1 MKLAEFAVRRPV
13 TILMLMAIIAVL
25 GWISLSRLPIDLY
38 PDIEVPVIGVITTYP
53 DAGPFEV
60 ENLVTRPMESAMA
73 TVNNVKNISSIS
85 SRSSSIVIAEFDW
98 GINMDFASLDVR
110 EKVDQVRSY
119 LPDEADAPLVVKF
132 DPGTMPIMQL
142 VLKGDRP
149 AHELRYIAEDT
160 VKNRLERLEGVA
172 SVDVTGGQ
180 EREIRVV
187 LHPGLLAAHGISID
201 TVSQA
206 LRMASLNL
214 PAGSIQD
221 GGLEYT
227 LRTVGEFTSVEEIRS
242 VKVPTSGGGL
252 VSLADIG
259 EIIDGYKDIT
269 TISRYNGQP
278 TIMLSIQKEAG
289 SNTVKVAEA
298 VRAAM
303 ERLNRE
309 LGSDL
314 SLEIAMDTSVY
325 IRESVS
331 GVANN
336 AVTGGLL
343 AVAILLVFLR
353 SIRPTLV
360 IGVAIPISI
369 LAAFVLVYF
378 SKTTLNL
385 LSLGGLALGI
395 GMLVDNSIVVLENIF
410 RHRELGKKAREAA
423 VIGTE
428 EVGMAVTASTLTT
441 VSVFV
446 PVVFISG
453 MTAEIF
459 RDLALT
465 VTFSLLA
472 SLLVALSLVPMLA
485 SQILGNSTFDAK
497 ESRVP
502 LIRWMTQMSDRMRQ
516 GYGRLVAWALRRRLA
531 TLGIAFAALILS
543 LLLIPSVGMEFMPSM
558 DQGTIAISVS
568 MPRGTRLEDTDMIV
582 RDIESYVATIPEVDT
597 IASTVG
603 SSGADRASV
612 SVQLIPISE
621 RTRQTSEIVTQIHDF
636 TAQIPGAEITVSSD
650 TLITG
655 SFGQPIQLQ
664 LRGDD
669 LAMLELVSQELIG
682 ALKEVEGTRQFTTS
696 LDESS
701 PEIQVQINRD
711 KAAAQGISVAQIAS
725 TLRAA
730 VSGTTVTKF
739 RSEGKEIDVTVC
751 LGEEWRGDP
760 QAVGNIPI
768 PTLRGSLVP
777 LKDVA
782 ALQYGTSPIQITRSG
797 QSRTVS
803 ITGDVVDRPL
813 NVVMEDVQ
821 KVVDN
826 FPLPEGIIVEYGGEY
841 SQMTESFGDLG
852 QAMILGILLV
862 YMILASQFESLVQP
876 LIIMVTLPLAIVGVI
891 LGLLIGNCTFNVVSF
906 VGAIIL
912 VGIVV
917 NNAIV
922 LIDYINQLRAQ
933 GMERNEAV
941 VSAGEIRLRPIL
953 MTTLTTVLGLVPL
966 ALATGEGSEMGRPL
980 AYTVIGG
987 LTTST
992 LLTLI
997 VVPVVYTLVDGLG
1010 RRIARLLGGSRKAA
1024 VSGSEA
1030 AQ

>member
-1 MKLAEFAVRRPV
+1 MKLAELAVRRPV
-13 TILMLMAIIAVL
+13 TSLMIMGIIVVL

-60 ENLVTRPMESAMA
+60 ENLVTRPMESALA
-73 TVNNVKNISSIS
+73 TVNNVKSIS
-85 SRSSSIVIAEFDW
+85 SVSSRGSSMVIAEFDW

-110 EKVDQVRSY
+110 EKVDQVRSF
-119 LPDEADAPLVVKF
+119 LPDEAEAPLVVKF
-132 DPGTMPIMQL
+132 DPGAMPIMQL
-142 VLKGDRP
+142 VLKGNRP
-149 AHELRYIAEDT
+149 AYELRYIAEDT
-160 VKNRLERLEGVA
+160 VVNRLERLEGVA
-172 SVDVTGGQ
+172 SVGVTGGQ

-187 LHPGLLAAHGISID
+187 LHPGLLATHGISID
-201 TVSQA
+201 TVSQM
-206 LRMASLNL
+206 LRAASLNL

-221 GGLEYT
+221 GGLEHT
-227 LRTVGEFTSVEEIRS
+227 LRTVGEFTAVEEIRS
-242 VKVPTSGGGL
+242 VKVPTAGGGL
-252 VSLADIG
+252 VSIADIG
-259 EIIDGYKDIT
+259 EVIDGFKDIT

-278 TIMLSIQKEAG
+278 AIMLSIQKEAG

-298 VRAAM
+298 VREAV
-303 ERLNRE
+303 EQLNRD

-325 IRESVS
+325 IQESVR

-336 AVTGGLL
+336 AVTGALL

-369 LAAFVLVYF
+369 LAAFVMVYF
-378 SKTTLNL
+378 SNTTLNL
-385 LSLGGLALGI
+385 LSLGGLALGV
-395 GMLVDNSIVVLENIF
+395 GMLVDNSIVVLENIY
-410 RHRELGKKAREAA
+410 RHRELGKIAREAA
-423 VIGTE
+423 VIGTQ

-472 SLLVALSLVPMLA
+472 SLLVALTLVPMLA
-485 SQILGNSTFDAK
+485 SQVLGNSKFDAN
-497 ESRVP
+497 ESRVS
-502 LIRWMTQMSDRMRQ
+502 LLRWMAQVSDKMRQ
-516 GYGRLVAWALRRRLA
+516 AYGRLVAWALRHRLA
-531 TLGIAFAALILS
+531 TIGIAVATLVVS
-543 LLLIPSVGMEFMPSM
+543 LLLIPAVGMEFMPAM
-558 DQGTIAISVS
+558 DQGTINISVS

-582 RDIESYVATIPEVDT
+582 RDIEDFLAAIPEIDT
-597 IASTVG
+597 VTSAVG
-603 SSGADRASV
+603 SSGADSASIA
-612 SVQLIPISE
+612 VQLIPVNE
-621 RTRQTSEIVTQIHDF
+621 RTRQTSEIATQIHQF
-636 TAQIPGAEITVSSD
+636 TSQIPGAEIAVSGD

-655 SFGQPIQLQ
+655 AFGQPIQVQ

-669 LAMLELVSQELIG
+669 LAMLELVSRELIE
-682 ALKEVEGTRQFTTS
+682 ALEEIEGTRQFTTS
-696 LDESS
+696 FEETS
-701 PEIQVQINRD
+701 PEIQVRINRD

-782 ALQYGTSPIQITRSG
+782 TLQYSTSPIQITRSG

-803 ITGDVVDRPL
+803 ITGDVVNRPL
-813 NVVMEDVQ
+813 NVVMEDVR
-821 KVVDN
+821 KVIDD
-826 FPLPEGIIVEYGGEY
+826 FPLPEGTLVEFGGEY
-841 SQMTESFGDLG
+841 SQMTESFGELG
-852 QAMILGILLV
+852 QAMILGIVLV

-876 LIIMVTLPLAIVGVI
+876 FIIMVTLPLSMVGVI
-891 LGLLIGNCTFNVVSF
+891 LGLLIGSCTFNVVSF

-922 LIDYINQLRAQ
+922 LIDCINQLRAQ

-941 VSAGEIRLRPIL
+941 VTAGKIRLRPIL

-966 ALATGEGSEMGRPL
+966 ALATGEGSELGRPL
-980 AYTVIGG
+980 AYTVMGG

-1010 RRIARLLGGSRKAA
+1010 RRIARLFGGSRKAA
-1024 VSGSEA
+1024 VSGEA

>member
-1 MKLAEFAVRRPV
+1 MKLAEFAVKRPV
-13 TILMLMAIIAVL
+13 TILMLMAIIVVL

-206 LRMASLNL
+206 LRAASLNL

>member
-1 MKLAEFAVRRPV
+1 
-13 TILMLMAIIAVL
+13 
-25 GWISLSRLPIDLY
+25 
-38 PDIEVPVIGVITTYP
+38 
-53 DAGPFEV
+53 
-60 ENLVTRPMESAMA
+60 
-73 TVNNVKNISSIS
+73 
-85 SRSSSIVIAEFDW
+85 
-98 GINMDFASLDVR
+98 
-110 EKVDQVRSY
+110 
-119 LPDEADAPLVVKF
+119 
-132 DPGTMPIMQL
+132 
-142 VLKGDRP
+142 
-149 AHELRYIAEDT
+149 
-160 VKNRLERLEGVA
+160 
-172 SVDVTGGQ
+172 
-180 EREIRVV
+180 
-187 LHPGLLAAHGISID
+187 
-201 TVSQA
+201 
-206 LRMASLNL
+206 
-214 PAGSIQD
+214 
-221 GGLEYT
+221 
-227 LRTVGEFTSVEEIRS
+227 
-242 VKVPTSGGGL
+242 
-252 VSLADIG
+252 
-259 EIIDGYKDIT
+259 
-269 TISRYNGQP
+269 
-278 TIMLSIQKEAG
+278 
-289 SNTVKVAEA
+289 
-298 VRAAM
+298 
-303 ERLNRE
+303 
-309 LGSDL
+309 
-314 SLEIAMDTSVY
+314 
-325 IRESVS
+325 
-331 GVANN
+331 
-336 AVTGGLL
+336 
-343 AVAILLVFLR
+343 
-353 SIRPTLV
+353 
-360 IGVAIPISI
+360 
-369 LAAFVLVYF
+369 
-378 SKTTLNL
+378 
-385 LSLGGLALGI
+385 
-395 GMLVDNSIVVLENIF
+395 
-410 RHRELGKKAREAA
+410 
-423 VIGTE
+423 
-428 EVGMAVTASTLTT
+428 
-441 VSVFV
+441 
-446 PVVFISG
+446 
-453 MTAEIF
+453 
-459 RDLALT
+459 
-465 VTFSLLA
+465 
-472 SLLVALSLVPMLA
+472 
-485 SQILGNSTFDAK
+485 
-497 ESRVP
+497 
-502 LIRWMTQMSDRMRQ
+502 
-516 GYGRLVAWALRRRLA
+516 
-531 TLGIAFAALILS
+531 
-543 LLLIPSVGMEFMPSM
+543 
-558 DQGTIAISVS
+558 
-568 MPRGTRLEDTDMIV
+568 
-582 RDIESYVATIPEVDT
+582 
-597 IASTVG
+597 
-603 SSGADRASV
+603 
-612 SVQLIPISE
+612 
-621 RTRQTSEIVTQIHDF
+621 
-636 TAQIPGAEITVSSD
+636 
-650 TLITG
+650 
-655 SFGQPIQLQ
+655 
-664 LRGDD
+664 
-669 LAMLELVSQELIG
+669 
-682 ALKEVEGTRQFTTS
+682 
-696 LDESS
+696 
-701 PEIQVQINRD
+701 VQINRD

-1010 RRIARLLGGSRKAA
+1010 RRIARLLGGSRKGA

>member
-1 MKLAEFAVRRPV
+1 MKLAELSVRRPV
-13 TILMLMAIIAVL
+13 TSLMMILIIVVL

-60 ENLVTRPMESAMA
+60 ENLVTRPMESVMG

-85 SRSSSIVIAEFDW
+85 SRGSSIVIAEFDW

-110 EKVDQVRSY
+110 EKVDQVRSF
-119 LPDEADAPLVVKF
+119 LPDEAEAPIVVKF
-132 DPGTMPIMQL
+132 DPGTMPAMQL
-142 VLKGDRP
+142 VLKGNRP
-149 AHELRYIAEDT
+149 AHELRYVAEDT

-172 SVDVTGGQ
+172 SVDISGGQ

-206 LRMASLNL
+206 LMMASLNL
-214 PAGSIQD
+214 PAGSIED

-227 LRTVGEFTSVEEIRS
+227 LRTVGEFKTVEEISS
-242 VKVPTSGGGL
+242 VKVPTAGGGL
-252 VSLADIG
+252 VSIADIG
-259 EIIDGYKDIT
+259 EVVDGYKDVY

-278 TIMLSIQKEAG
+278 TIMLSLQKEAG
-289 SNTVKVAEA
+289 SNTVRVAEE
-298 VRAAM
+298 VRAAI
-303 ERLNRE
+303 EQLNRE
-309 LGSDL
+309 LGGDL

-325 IRESVS
+325 INAAID
-331 GVANN
+331 GVASN
-336 AVTGGLL
+336 AVTGAML

-369 LAAFVLVYF
+369 LAAFIMVYF
-378 SKTTLNL
+378 SNTTLNL
-385 LSLGGLALGI
+385 LSLGGLALGV
-395 GMLVDNSIVVLENIF
+395 GMLVDNAIVVLESIF
-410 RHRELGKKAREAA
+410 RQRELGKGAKEAA
-423 VIGTE
+423 IIGTQ
-428 EVGMAVTASTLTT
+428 EVGTAVTASTLTT

-446 PVVFISG
+446 PVVFVSG

-485 SQILGNSTFDAK
+485 SRVLGNSEFDNK
-497 ESRVP
+497 QSRFA
-502 LIRWMTQMSDRMRQ
+502 LLRWMSQLSDNMRRI
-516 GYGRLVAWALRRRLA
+516 YGRLIAWALRHRLA
-531 TLGIAFAALILS
+531 VLGIAFVTLIVS
-543 LLLIPSVGMEFMPSM
+543 LGLIPLVGMEFMPSM
-558 DQGTIAISVS
+558 DQGAISISVS

-582 RDIESYVATIPEVDT
+582 RDIESYLAAIPEVATI
-597 IASTVG
+597 SSSVG
-603 SSGADRASV
+603 SGGADSASI
-612 SVQLIPISE
+612 SVQLTPIGE
-621 RTRQTSEIVTQIHDF
+621 RTRETSEISTQIHDF
-636 TAQIPGAEITVSSD
+636 TAQIPGAEITVSSAD
-650 TLITG
+650 ALYT

-669 LAMLELVSQELIG
+669 LDMLELTSQELVA
-682 ALKEVEGTRQFTTS
+682 ALKEVEGTRQLTTS
-696 LDESS
+696 LDERN
-701 PEIQVQINRD
+701 PEIQVNINRD
-711 KAAAQGISVAQIAS
+711 KAAAQGISVAQVAS

-730 VSGTTVTKF
+730 VSGTTVTRF
-739 RSEGKEIDVTVC
+739 RSEGKEIDITVC

-760 QAVGNIPI
+760 QAVGSIPI

-782 ALQYGTSPIQITRSG
+782 TLQYGTSPIQITRSG

-803 ITGDVVDRPL
+803 ISGDVINRPL
-813 NVVMEDVQ
+813 NLVMEDVHQ
-821 KVVDN
+821 VVKS
-826 FPLPEGIIVEYGGEY
+826 FPLPEGIVVDYGGEY
-841 SQMTESFGDLG
+841 TQMTESFEELG
-852 QAMILGILLV
+852 LAMVLGILLV
-862 YMILASQFESLVQP
+862 YMILASQFESLLQP
-876 LIIMVTLPLAIVGVI
+876 LIIMVTLPLAVVGVI
-891 LGLLIGNCTFNVVSF
+891 LGLLIGNSTLNVVSF
-906 VGAIIL
+906 VGAIML

-941 VSAGEIRLRPIL
+941 VRAGEIRLRPIL

-966 ALATGEGSEMGRPL
+966 ALATGEGSEFGRPL
-980 AYTVIGG
+980 AYTVNGG
-987 LTTST
+987 LITST

-997 VVPVVYTLVDGLG
+997 VVPVVYTVADGLSN
-1010 RRIARLLGGSRKAA
+1010 RISRLFSKSREAA